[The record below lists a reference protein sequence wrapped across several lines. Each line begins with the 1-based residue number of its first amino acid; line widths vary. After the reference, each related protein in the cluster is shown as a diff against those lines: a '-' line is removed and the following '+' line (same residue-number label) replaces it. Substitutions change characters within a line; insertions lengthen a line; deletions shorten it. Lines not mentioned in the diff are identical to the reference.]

1 MDDWHEG
8 VVLLDVPPGSAGEF
22 DREMLERFGHPAVVC
37 HGPGDEVCPLLRGVG
52 CPLYEQAHGVVYKL
66 DLRLEQHREILRAY
80 RRLGRPDMPIRVM
93 VSASDAERYADLL
106 TDVEQWTGEPSVA
119 DLDGFAAEVEAADRF
134 A

>member
-8 VVLLDVPPGSAGEF
+8 TVLLDVPPGAAGEF
-22 DREMLERFGHPAVVC
+22 DREMLERFGHPTVVC
-37 HGPGDEVCPLLRGVG
+37 HGPGDGVCPLPRGER
-52 CPLYEQAHGVVYKL
+52 CPLFEQAHGVVYKL
-66 DLRLEQHREILRAY
+66 DLRLGQHRAILRSY
-80 RRLGRPDMPIRVM
+80 RRLGRPDMPIRVL

-106 TDVEQWTGEPSVA
+106 SDVEVWTGEPTVA